1 MKTRKL
7 FLLLFYAYIIYIFLK
22 IFEASGVTGVYGLT
36 YFQKILKCSN
46 LIPFASLGNMHSLII
61 TFVMYMPLSILSR
74 ESYDCF
80 KQKKYFLLFI
90 ILFITLHE
98 VIQIITLKGYFDI
111 NDIIIGSLGAFLAYC
126 TIDFMDRFIPRK
138 SKIQ

>member
-1 MKTRKL
+1 MKTKKL
-7 FLLLFYAYIIYIFLK
+7 FLLLFYVYIAYIFMK
-22 IFEASGVTGVYGLT
+22 IFETSGVAGVYGLP
-36 YFQKILKCSN
+36 YYQKILKCSN
-46 LIPFASLGNMHSLII
+46 LIPFVHLGNIHSLIV

-74 ESYDCF
+74 ECYDCF

-98 VIQIITLKGYFDI
+98 VIQIITLKGYFNI

-126 TIDFMDRFIPRK
+126 IIDFMDRFIPRK